1 MRFFALFLKRPIGTG
16 LLALA
21 AVLAGVLA
29 LRFIPV
35 APLPQ
40 VDFPMISVSA
50 SLPGASPETMAS
62 SVAMPLEQS
71 LGVISG
77 INSMSSRS
85 SEGQTS
91 INLMFDLDRDINRAA
106 RDVQAAINAARPLL
120 PSGMRGNPVY
130 RKVNSSSSPIMTLA
144 LTSDTETRGALYDLA
159 ATVLAQKLSQVEGVG
174 QVTVGGSSLPAVR
187 VLLDPRALDAMG
199 IPLDR
204 VREVLQDVNAL
215 LPVGQ
220 VAQDGA
226 LQWQIDSAGQ
236 LRRARDYASLIVD
249 WRDGRPVRLVDVAQV
264 EDSVED
270 LNQAGYFNEDPAVLL
285 IIRRQADANIIETV
299 NAVRERLPAFQSL
312 LPASVKLTIAQDRT
326 PSIRAS
332 LYEAEL
338 TLVLAVLLVV
348 AVVLA
353 FMGSWRAALIPA
365 VAVPASLLSSFS
377 LMWWFGFTLNTISLM
392 ALIVATGFVV
402 DDAIVVLENIM
413 RHLERGVRPAR
424 AALRGV
430 TEVGF
435 TVLAM
440 SVSLVA
446 VFIPL
451 WLVGGLVGRL
461 FKEFAVTLS
470 VAIAI
475 SLLLSVTLVPVLA
488 ARLLSEAA
496 AADAPQRPRGILRR
510 ALARLGHVSQ
520 QGYARSL
527 RWSLDH
533 GRLVL
538 LILLATIGLNVYL
551 YIDIPKGFFPQQDTG
566 QLTGF
571 FRVDTGTSFQDT
583 QARLEQFRNVLLQD
597 PAVDTVTAYAGGR
610 GGSNSSFIQV
620 QLKPLDARDAT
631 AQQVV
636 NRLRAKFEHTP
647 GARMFLV
654 PQQDIFVGH
663 SSRAGSY
670 SYLLMGSDLA
680 VLRTWL
686 PQVRRALA
694 ALPEL
699 VDVDDEADDG
709 GRQAELRVD
718 RDAARHLGVE
728 MADLAAVFNNAFSQ
742 RQVAVLYEPLNQYH
756 VVMAVAPEYARDL
769 HSLQAVHVIN
779 SRGER
784 VPLVAFTHIS
794 EGTAPRSVN
803 HQGLMVAESIAFG
816 LASGVSL
823 DQALQAIDRAVARTG
838 LPTHELQAGLDESSG
853 MMRDAVAQQP
863 WMLLAALLAMYLVLG
878 MLYESLIHPI
888 TILSTLPS
896 AGVGALLALRV
907 IGMEFT
913 LIALIGVF
921 LLIGIV
927 KKNAIMMVDFALQA
941 QRRDGLDPREAI
953 HQACLVRLRPI
964 LMTTLS
970 AMLGALPLLLAT
982 GAGVEMRQPLGL
994 TIIGGLLVSQVLTLY
1009 TTPVVYLSLDRLRRA
1024 ARPASSSSSRQ
1035 RAPSH
1040 G

>member
-1 MRFFALFLKRPIGTG
+1 MRFFALFLRRPVGTS
-16 LLALA
+16 LLCLA
-21 AVLAGVLA
+21 MVLAGALA
-29 LRFIPV
+29 LRFLPV

-71 LGVISG
+71 LGAIAG
-77 INSMSSRS
+77 LDNMSSRS
-85 SEGQTS
+85 SEGQTD
-91 INLMFDLDRDINRAA
+91 INLMFELDRDINSAA
-106 RDVQAAINAARPLL
+106 RDVQAAINAARPML
-120 PSGMRGNPVY
+120 PSGMRNNPTY

-144 LTSDTETRGALYDLA
+144 LTSDTATRGELYDLA
-159 ATVLAQKLSQVEGVG
+159 STVLAQKLAQVNGVG
-174 QVTVGGSSLPAVR
+174 QVTLGGSSLPAVR
-187 VLLDPRALDAMG
+187 VLVNPRALESME

-204 VREVLQDVNAL
+204 VREVLQDVNSLRPGGLARR
-215 LPVGQ
+215 G
-220 VAQDGA
+220 DT
-226 LQWQIDSAGQ
+226 QWQIRSDGQ
-236 LRRARDYASLIVD
+236 LRKAADYAPLIVA
-249 WRDGRPVRLVDVAQV
+249 WRDGRPVRLSDVARV

-270 LNQAGYFNEDPAVLL
+270 TNQVGYFNDRPAVLM

-299 NAVRERLPAFQSL
+299 DAIRAL
-312 LPASVKLTIAQDRT
+312 LPEFQELLPEQVRLTVAQDRT

-332 LYEAEL
+332 LSEAEL
-338 TLVLAVLLVV
+338 TLVLSVALVV

-353 FMGSWRAALIPA
+353 FLGNWRAALIPA
-365 VAVPASLLSSFS
+365 VAVPASLISTFS

-413 RHLERGVRPAR
+413 RHVERGMRPAR

-440 SVSLVA
+440 SLSLIA

-470 VAIAI
+470 VAIAV
-475 SLLLSVTLVPVLA
+475 SLVVSVTLTPVMA
-488 ARLLSEAA
+488 ARLLRAPAAHDPPPRGLLRRWLRRCGQAGEAA
-496 AADAPQRPRGILRR
+496 YR
-510 ALARLGHVSQ
+510 
-520 QGYARSL
+520 RSL

-533 GRLVL
+533 GRIVL
-538 LILLATIGLNVYL
+538 LLLLATVGLNVYL
-551 YIDIPKGFFPQQDTG
+551 YASIPKGFFPQQDTG
-566 QLTGF
+566 QLMGF
-571 FRVDTGTSFQDT
+571 FRVDTGTSFAET
-583 QARLEQFRNVLLQD
+583 QTRLDAFRRVLLAD

-620 QLKPLDARDAT
+620 QLKPLGERT
-631 AQQVV
+631 ASANDVV
-636 NRLRAKFEHTP
+636 NRLRPRFEHTP

-670 SYLLMGSDLA
+670 SYVLMGSDLA
-680 VLRTWL
+680 LLNQWL
-686 PQVRRALA
+686 PRVRNVLA

-699 VDVDDEADDG
+699 VDVDDDVEDK
-709 GRQAELRVD
+709 GRRVELVVD
-718 RDAARHLGVE
+718 RDAARRLGVQ
-728 MADLAAVFNNAFSQ
+728 MADLAGVLNNAFSQ
-742 RQVAVLYEPLNQYH
+742 RQAAVLYGALNQYH
-756 VVMAVAPEYARDL
+756 VVMAVQPQYAQDL
-769 HSLQAVHVIN
+769 HSLQALQVLN
-779 SRGER
+779 AAGER
-784 VPLVAFTHIS
+784 VPLTAFTRIT

-803 HQGLMVAESIAFG
+803 HEGLLAADSVSFG
-816 LASGVSL
+816 LAPGVSL
-823 DQALQAIDRAVARTG
+823 DQGLAAIDQAVARIG
-838 LPTHELQAGLDESSG
+838 LPTQELQAGLDQSAG

-863 WMLLAALLAMYLVLG
+863 WMLVAALVAMYLVLG
-878 MLYESLIHPI
+878 MLYESTLHPI

-896 AGVGALLALRV
+896 AGVGALLALRLV
-907 IGMEFT
+907 GMEFT

-941 QRRDGLDPREAI
+941 QRREGLDPREAI
-953 HQACLVRLRPI
+953 YRACLARLRPI

-994 TIIGGLLVSQVLTLY
+994 TIFGGLLVSQVLTLY
-1009 TTPVVYLSLDRLRRA
+1009 TTPVVYLSLDRLRG
-1024 ARPASSSSSRQ
+1024 SRR
-1035 RAPSH
+1035 RAPLSPQQEPAPH

>member
-1 MRFFALFLKRPIGTG
+1 MRFFALFLQRPVGTS
-16 LLALA
+16 LLCLALA
-21 AVLAGVLA
+21 LAGALA
-29 LRFIPV
+29 LRFLPV

-40 VDFPMISVSA
+40 VDLPMIMVSA

-71 LGVISG
+71 LGAIAG
-77 INSMSSRS
+77 LDSMNSRS
-85 SEGQTS
+85 REGQTT
-91 INLMFDLDRDINRAA
+91 IVLVFDLDRDINSAA
-106 RDVQAAINAARPLL
+106 RDVQAAINAARPML
-120 PSGMRGNPVY
+120 PSGMRDNPTY

-144 LTSDTETRGALYDLA
+144 LTSDTATRGELYDLA
-159 ATVLAQKLSQVEGVG
+159 STVLAQKLAQVNGVG
-174 QVTVGGSSLPAVR
+174 QVTLGGSSLPAVR
-187 VLLDPRALDAMG
+187 VLVNPRALESMG

-204 VREVLQDVNAL
+204 VRQVLQDVNSLKPGGLARR
-215 LPVGQ
+215 G
-220 VAQDGA
+220 DT
-226 LQWQIDSAGQ
+226 QWQIHSDGQ
-236 LRRARDYASLIVD
+236 LRKAADYAPLIVA
-249 WRDGRPVRLVDVAQV
+249 WRDGRPVRLSDVARI

-270 LNQAGYFNEDPAVLL
+270 TNQVGYFNDRPAVLL

-299 NAVRERLPAFQSL
+299 DAIRALLPAFQSL
-312 LPASVKLTIAQDRT
+312 LPDRVRLAVAQDRT

-332 LYEAEL
+332 LSEAEL
-338 TLVLAVLLVV
+338 TLVLSVVLVV
-348 AVVLA
+348 AVVLV
-353 FMGSWRAALIPA
+353 FLGDWRAALIPA
-365 VAVPASLLSSFS
+365 VAVPVSLVSTFS
-377 LMWWFGFTLNTISLM
+377 VMWWFGFTLNTISLM

-413 RHLERGVRPAR
+413 RYIGRGMRPAR

-440 SVSLVA
+440 SLSLIA

-470 VAIAI
+470 VAIVV
-475 SLLLSVTLVPVLA
+475 SLLVSVTLTPVMA
-488 ARLLSEAA
+488 ARLLRAPAAHEPPPRGLLRRWLSRCGQAGEAA
-496 AADAPQRPRGILRR
+496 YR
-510 ALARLGHVSQ
+510 
-520 QGYARSL
+520 RSL

-533 GRLVL
+533 GRIVL
-538 LILLATIGLNVYL
+538 LLLVATIGVNVYL
-551 YIDIPKGFFPQQDTG
+551 YASIPKGFFPQQDTG
-566 QLTGF
+566 QLLGF
-571 FRVDTGTSFQDT
+571 FRVDTGMSFDET
-583 QARLEQFRNVLLQD
+583 QVRLDAFRRALLAD

-620 QLKPLDARDAT
+620 QLKPLSERT
-631 AQQVV
+631 ASASDVV
-636 NRLRAKFEHTP
+636 DRLRPRFEHTP

-670 SYLLMGSDLA
+670 SYMLMGSDLA
-680 VLRTWL
+680 LLSQWL
-686 PQVRRALA
+686 PRVRNVLA

-699 VDVDDEADDG
+699 VDVDDDVEDK
-709 GRQAELRVD
+709 GRRVELVVD
-718 RDAARHLGVE
+718 RDAARRLGVQ
-728 MADLAAVFNNAFSQ
+728 MADLAGVLNNAFSQ
-742 RQVAVLYEPLNQYH
+742 RQAAVLYGALNQYH
-756 VVMAVAPEYARDL
+756 VVMAVQSQYARDL
-769 HSLQAVHVIN
+769 HSLRALGVLN
-779 SRGER
+779 AAGER
-784 VPLVAFTHIS
+784 IPLTAFTRIT
-794 EGTAPRSVN
+794 EGTAPRSV
-803 HQGLMVAESIAFG
+803 HHEGLLAADSVSFG
-816 LASGVSL
+816 LAPGVSL
-823 DQALQAIDRAVARTG
+823 DQALTAIDRAVARIG
-838 LPTHELQAGLDESSG
+838 LPTQELQAGLDQSAS

-863 WMLLAALLAMYLVLG
+863 WMLVAALAAMYLVLG
-878 MLYESLIHPI
+878 MLYESTIHPV

-896 AGVGALLALRV
+896 AGIGALLALRLAD
-907 IGMEFT
+907 MEFT

-941 QRRDGLDPREAI
+941 QRCEGLDPREAI
-953 HQACLVRLRPI
+953 YRACLARLRPI

-994 TIIGGLLVSQVLTLY
+994 TIFGGLLVSQVLTLY
-1009 TTPVVYLSLDRLRRA
+1009 TTPVVYLSLDRLRGSRRRA
-1024 ARPASSSSSRQ
+1024 APSPQQEPA
-1035 RAPSH
+1035 PH

>member
-1 MRFFALFLKRPIGTG
+1 MRFFALFLRRPVGTS
-16 LLALA
+16 LLCLAL
-21 AVLAGVLA
+21 VLAGVLA
-29 LRFIPV
+29 LRFLPV

-71 LGVISG
+71 LGAIAG
-77 INSMSSRS
+77 LDSMSSRS
-85 SEGQTS
+85 SEGQTAIS
-91 INLMFDLDRDINRAA
+91 LMFELDRDINSAA
-106 RDVQAAINAARPLL
+106 RDVQAAINAARPML
-120 PSGMRGNPVY
+120 PSGMRNNPTY
-130 RKVNSSSSPIMTLA
+130 RKVNSSSSPVMTLA
-144 LTSDTETRGALYDLA
+144 LTSDTATRGELYDLA
-159 ATVLAQKLSQVEGVG
+159 STVLSQKLSQVAGVG

-187 VLLDPRALDAMG
+187 VLVNPRALESMG
-199 IPLDR
+199 ISLDR
-204 VREVLQDVNAL
+204 VRQVLQDVNTL
-215 LPVGQ
+215 RPGGLVRL
-220 VAQDGA
+220 DDT
-226 LQWQIDSAGQ
+226 QWQIHSDWQ
-236 LRRARDYASLIVD
+236 LRKAADYAPLIVE
-249 WRDGRPVRLVDVAQV
+249 WRDGRPVRLSDVARI

-270 LNQAGYFNEDPAVLL
+270 TNQVGYFNDRSAVLL

-299 NAVRERLPAFQSL
+299 DAIRAL
-312 LPASVKLTIAQDRT
+312 LPDFQALLPEQVRLTVAQDRT

-332 LYEAEL
+332 LFEAEL
-338 TLVLAVLLVV
+338 TLVLSVVLVV

-353 FMGSWRAALIPA
+353 FLGNWRAALIPA
-365 VAVPASLLSSFS
+365 VAVPASLVSAFS

-413 RHLERGVRPAR
+413 RHIERGMRPAR

-440 SVSLVA
+440 SLSLIA

-470 VAIAI
+470 VTIAV
-475 SLLLSVTLVPVLA
+475 SLLVSVTLTPVMA
-488 ARLLSEAA
+488 ARLLRAPAVHEPPPQGLLRRWLHRCGQAGEAA
-496 AADAPQRPRGILRR
+496 YR
-510 ALARLGHVSQ
+510 
-520 QGYARSL
+520 RSL

-538 LILLATIGLNVYL
+538 LLLLATVGLNVYL
-551 YIDIPKGFFPQQDTG
+551 YASIPKGFFPQQDTG
-566 QLTGF
+566 QLMGF
-571 FRVDTGTSFQDT
+571 FRVDTGTSFGET
-583 QARLEQFRNVLLQD
+583 QTRLDAFRRVLLAD

-620 QLKPLDARDAT
+620 QLKPLSERT
-631 AQQVV
+631 ASANDVV
-636 NRLRAKFEHTP
+636 NRLRPRFEHTP

-670 SYLLMGSDLA
+670 SYVLMGSDLA
-680 VLRTWL
+680 LLSQWL
-686 PQVRRALA
+686 PRVRNALA

-699 VDVDDEADDG
+699 VDVDDDVEDK
-709 GRQAELRVD
+709 GRRVELVVD
-718 RDAARHLGVE
+718 RDAARRLGVQ
-728 MADLAAVFNNAFSQ
+728 MADLAGVLNNAFSQ
-742 RQVAVLYEPLNQYH
+742 RQAAVLYGNLNQYH
-756 VVMAVAPEYARDL
+756 VVMAVQPQYAQDL
-769 HSLQAVHVIN
+769 HSLQALQVLN
-779 SRGER
+779 AAGQR
-784 VPLVAFTHIS
+784 VPLTAFTRIT
-794 EGTAPRSVN
+794 EGTAPRAVN
-803 HQGLMVAESIAFG
+803 HEGLLAADSVSFG
-816 LASGVSL
+816 LAPGVSL
-823 DQALQAIDRAVARTG
+823 DQGLAAIDQAVARIS
-838 LPTHELQAGLDESSG
+838 LPTQELQAGLDQSAG

-863 WMLLAALLAMYLVLG
+863 WMLVAALVAMYLVLG
-878 MLYESLIHPI
+878 MLYESTIHPI

-896 AGVGALLALRV
+896 AGVGALLALRLV
-907 IGMEFT
+907 GMEFT

-941 QRRDGLDPREAI
+941 QRREGLDPREAI
-953 HQACLVRLRPI
+953 YRACLARLRPI

-994 TIIGGLLVSQVLTLY
+994 TIFGGLLVSQVLTLY
-1009 TTPVVYLSLDRLRRA
+1009 TTPVVYLSLDRLRGSRRRA
-1024 ARPASSSSSRQ
+1024 SIPPQQEPA
-1035 RAPSH
+1035 PH